1 MPRLEHLEYGELR
14 ESSSQNPSYSRIKS
28 KRLQQRSFA
37 FVAHK
42 RALLQACGFKHLFQ
56 VYGDI
61 KVREIAVH

>member
-1 MPRLEHLEYGELR
+1 MDFERLEYGELR

-28 KRLQQRSFA
+28 KRLKQRSFA

-42 RALLQACGFKHLFQ
+42 RAVLQAYGFKHLFQ
-56 VYGDI
+56 VRGDN